1 MTRLKQ
7 LLEIGR
13 KNHWI
18 KRAYDP
24 RFTLESFVLCE
35 AEAELLEKLCGEQS
49 WCLGQAFYIDNIC
62 FVQQVDGGDEWLV
75 IRDDLAFESYS
86 CRAMGRVRLA
96 EYLERIRQATAAD
109 LKTLDY

>member
-1 MTRLKQ
+1 MTILKQ
-7 LLEIGR
+7 WLEIGQ

-35 AEAELLEKLCGEQS
+35 TEAELLDKLCGEQS

-62 FVQQVDGGDEWLV
+62 FIQQVDGGDEWLV
-75 IRDDLAFESYS
+75 IRDNLAFESYS
-86 CRAMGRVRLA
+86 CRAIGRAKLT
-96 EYLERIRQATAAD
+96 EYLERIRRATPED
-109 LKTLDY
+109 LKNLDY